1 MYIDDKAISL
11 SAHEGTCVSITS
23 TLQNSYYLK
32 LAFLKLS
39 FESSLKS
46 PF

>member
-11 SAHEGTCVSITS
+11 SAHEGTCVSITG